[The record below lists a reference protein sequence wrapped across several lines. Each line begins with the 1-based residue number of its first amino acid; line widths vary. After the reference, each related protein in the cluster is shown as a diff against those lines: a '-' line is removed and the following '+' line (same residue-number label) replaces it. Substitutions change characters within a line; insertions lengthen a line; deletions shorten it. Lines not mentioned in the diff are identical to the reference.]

1 MTLADSIHSQR
12 LRVLRDAERLGNV
25 SEACRRHG
33 MSRTLF
39 YRLRQRFEQY
49 GADGVH
55 PKRVQAAVG
64 RPSPIPVQTE
74 RRVLALALAWPT
86 CGPQWYSDQLAR
98 EGVAIA
104 PTTVWRL
111 LRRQQLGTRRARLAV
126 LERASATRGLLTE
139 RTVKP
144 ARHVAAHAPGD
155 LLSLDTFYVGKLKG
169 VGKVWQI
176 TGCDVASSFGWARLI
191 VGEVTAAAVLAFLRE
206 VVKPGYR
213 RAGWRLK
220 RVLTDNG
227 KEFTD
232 RLFGSRVKRASGDHE
247 FDQLCLA
254 LGIEHRLTK
263 PRSPQT
269 NGMVERFN
277 GRIAEVLATHR
288 FDSAEDLETTLL
300 RYAWLYNHHLPQ
312 KALGHTTPIEV
323 MKKWYADK
331 PEIFISKPRN
341 RPAPDN

>member
-1 MTLADSIHSQR
+1 MTLEDSIHSQR
-12 LRVLRDAERLGNV
+12 LRVLREAERLGNV

-64 RPSPIPVQTE
+64 RPSPMPVQTE
-74 RRVLALALAWPT
+74 RRVIALALAWPT

-98 EGVAIA
+98 EGVTIA
-104 PTTVWRL
+104 PTTIWRL
-111 LRRQQLGTRRARLAV
+111 LRRQRLGTRRARLAV

-144 ARHVAAHAPGD
+144 ARHVAANAPGD

-176 TGCDVASSFGWARLI
+176 TGCDVASSFAWARLI

-227 KEFTD
+227 KEFKGMFAAGCD
-232 RLFGSRVKRASGDHE
+232 RWQIIVTR
-247 FDQLCLA
+247 
-254 LGIEHRLTK
+254 TK
-263 PRSPQT
+263 PRHAWT
-269 NGMVERFN
+269 NGFVERLQKTILHEHWRIAFRRQYFTGRRALQASLDRFLQFYNYERTHRGYRLN
-277 GRIAEVLATHR
+277 GRTPAT
-288 FDSAEDLETTLL
+288 
-300 RYAWLYNHHLPQ
+300 
-312 KALGHTTPIEV
+312 
-323 MKKWYADK
+323 
-331 PEIFISKPRN
+331 IFTG
-341 RPAPDN
+341 AVAA

>member
-1 MTLADSIHSQR
+1 MTLEDSIHTRR

-39 YRLRQRFEQY
+39 YRLRTRLEQY
-49 GADGVH
+49 GTDGVH
-55 PKRVQAAVG
+55 PKRRQAAVG
-64 RPSPIPVQTE
+64 RPSTIPLQTE
-74 RRVLALALAWPT
+74 RRVIGLALAWPT

-98 EGVAIA
+98 EGVTIA
-104 PTTVWRL
+104 ATTIWRL

-144 ARHVAAHAPGD
+144 ARHVAAQAPGD

-176 TGCDVASSFGWARLI
+176 TGCDVASSFGWAQL
-191 VGEVTAAAVLAFLRE
+191 VLGEVTAAAVLAFLRDI
-206 VVKPGYR
+206 VRPGYR

-227 KEFTD
+227 KEFKGVFALGCD
-232 RLFGSRVKRASGDHE
+232 RLGIRVTR
-247 FDQLCLA
+247 
-254 LGIEHRLTK
+254 TK
-263 PRSPQT
+263 PRHAWT
-269 NGMVERFN
+269 NGFVERLQKTILHEHWRVAFRRQYFTGRRALQGSLDRFLQFYNYERTHRGYRLN
-277 GRIAEVLATHR
+277 GRTPATV
-288 FDSAEDLETTLL
+288 FTGAV
-300 RYAWLYNHHLPQ
+300 A
-312 KALGHTTPIEV
+312 A
-323 MKKWYADK
+323 
-331 PEIFISKPRN
+331 
-341 RPAPDN
+341 

>member
-74 RRVLALALAWPT
+74 RRVIALALAWPT

-98 EGVAIA
+98 EGVVIA
-104 PTTVWRL
+104 PTTIWRL

-144 ARHVAAHAPGD
+144 ARHVAAAAPGD

-191 VGEVTAAAVLAFLRE
+191 LGEVTATAVLAFLRE

-227 KEFTD
+227 KEFKGAFAAGCARWQIKVT
-232 RLFGSRVKRASGDHE
+232 R
-247 FDQLCLA
+247 
-254 LGIEHRLTK
+254 TK
-263 PRSPQT
+263 PRHAWT
-269 NGMVERFN
+269 NGFVERLQKTILHEHWRVAFRRQYFTGRRALQTSLDRFLQFYNYERTHRGYRLN
-277 GRIAEVLATHR
+277 GRTPATV
-288 FDSAEDLETTLL
+288 FTGAV
-300 RYAWLYNHHLPQ
+300 A
-312 KALGHTTPIEV
+312 A
-323 MKKWYADK
+323 
-331 PEIFISKPRN
+331 
-341 RPAPDN
+341 